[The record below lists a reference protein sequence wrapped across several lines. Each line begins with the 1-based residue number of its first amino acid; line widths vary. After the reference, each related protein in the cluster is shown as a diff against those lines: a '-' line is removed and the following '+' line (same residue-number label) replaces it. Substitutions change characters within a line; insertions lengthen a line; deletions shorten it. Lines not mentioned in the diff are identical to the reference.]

1 MRMAPPPIEIQKAED
16 SLSNNGKTFT
26 LIPSKRALADAA
38 ELNIDLSNSDFP
50 LFVADRLAF
59 ASPNGGLQ
67 VRALLQAYIFPM
79 GVASPDVCQF

>member
-1 MRMAPPPIEIQKAED
+1 MRMAPPPTEIQRAED
-16 SLSNNGKTFT
+16 SLGNSGKTYT

-38 ELNIDLSNSDFP
+38 ELKIDLSNSDFP

-67 VRALLQAYIFPM
+67 VRAPLQAYILPWW
-79 GVASPDVCQF
+79 VSPSPNCA